1 MLEIKNIRK
10 SFKTADFTQIALDNI
25 SIKFRKSEFVS
36 ILGPSGSGKTTL
48 LNIIGGLDRYD
59 SGDLVINNKS
69 TKTFK
74 DKDWDAYRNNCIG
87 FVFQNYNL
95 ISHISIL
102 ENVEMGMTLSG
113 VKTKERR
120 KRAKQALEKVGL
132 KDHMNKRPNQLSGGQ
147 MQRVAIARAL
157 VNNPD
162 IIMADEPTGALD
174 SVTSI
179 QIMDLLKEIS
189 KDKLVIMVTHNPEL
203 AQKYST
209 RIIELKDGNLIS
221 DSNPVT
227 DDEKE
232 GKQYLIGRTSMRF
245 FQALKLSFTNIM
257 TKKGR
262 TAITAFASSI
272 GIIGIAIILS
282 ISSGFKEKID
292 KYIKDTMDQF
302 PIIVNYSAMISDEDS
317 INTMSETQNELSDIM
332 NKSVEY
338 PDTKEAVAYDSSMEK
353 LVHINNITDEYKN
366 YIESIDNSICSSV
379 GYITIG
385 NLNLLRK
392 DGDKVNPI
400 SVSAGV
406 NSELSSGTSGLTSMN
421 CTTYPTML
429 DKNKNYLEEYYD
441 VLEGRYPDNKN
452 EIVIVVDQ
460 KNRID
465 VNVLKA
471 LGYDV
476 KKDEVIPFEDLLK
489 LEIKFIPNNN
499 YYKESLFDMYTF
511 NTDYEK
517 VYNMDNN
524 IELKVVGVVRGKSD
538 VTISLLATGI
548 AYSNELA
555 EEIYENNKDS
565 DIVKAQQNLNY
576 NILTREEFKDENS
589 KEQILSYLG
598 GNDTPH
604 AVLMYPT
611 TFDNKTKLLEYLD
624 EFNNGKSKDEKV
636 VYTDLSETITSMTNG
651 IMDAI
656 TVVLVAFSAISLV
669 VSSIMIGIITYISVL
684 ERTKEIGILRAIGA
698 RKKDITR
705 VFNAETFIIGLIS
718 GGLGLSIAYLLTFPI
733 NKVLY
738 KLTQLENV
746 ACLKATHCIVL
757 LLISIILTL
766 IGGFIPAKL
775 AAKKDPVEALRTE

>member
-232 GKQYLIGRTSMRF
+232 GKQYLIGRTSMGF

-302 PIIVNYSAMISDEDS
+302 PIIVNHSAMISDEDS

-392 DGDKVNPI
+392 DGDKVSPI

-441 VLEGRYPDNKN
+441 VLDGRYPENKN

-471 LGYDV
+471 LGCDV
-476 KKDEVIPFEDLLK
+476 KKDEVIPFGDLLK
-489 LEIKFIPNNN
+489 LKIKFIPNNN

-524 IELKVVGVVRGKSD
+524 IELEVVGIVRGKSD

-565 DIVKAQQNLNY
+565 EIVKAQQNLNY

-598 GNDTPH
+598 GNDTPY

>member
-232 GKQYLIGRTSMRF
+232 GKQYLIGRTSMGF

-282 ISSGFKEKID
+282 VSSGFKEKID

-302 PIIVNYSAMISDEDS
+302 PIIVNHSAMISDEDS
-317 INTMSETQNELSDIM
+317 INTMSETQNELTDIM

-392 DGDKVNPI
+392 DGDKVKPI

-441 VLEGRYPDNKN
+441 VLDGRYPENKN

-565 DIVKAQQNLNY
+565 EIVKAQQNLNY

-598 GNDTPH
+598 GNDTPY

-718 GGLGLSIAYLLTFPI
+718 GGLGLIIAYLLTFPI

-738 KLTQLENV
+738 KLTELENV

>member
-209 RIIELKDGNLIS
+209 RIIELKDGKLIS

-232 GKQYLIGRTSMRF
+232 GKQYLIGRTSMGF

-302 PIIVNYSAMISDEDS
+302 PIIVNHSAMISDEDS

-598 GNDTPH
+598 GNDTPY

-718 GGLGLSIAYLLTFPI
+718 GGLGLIIAYLLTFPI

-738 KLTQLENV
+738 KLTELENV

>member
-209 RIIELKDGNLIS
+209 RIIELKDGKLIS

-232 GKQYLIGRTSMRF
+232 GKQYLIGRTSMGF

-302 PIIVNYSAMISDEDS
+302 PIIVNHSAMISDEDS

-392 DGDKVNPI
+392 DGDKVSPI

-441 VLEGRYPDNKN
+441 VLDGRYPENKN

-471 LGYDV
+471 LGCDV
-476 KKDEVIPFEDLLK
+476 KKDEVIPFGDLLK
-489 LEIKFIPNNN
+489 LKIKFIPNNN

-524 IELKVVGVVRGKSD
+524 IELKVVGIVRGKSD

-565 DIVKAQQNLNY
+565 EIVKAQQNLNY

-598 GNDTPH
+598 GNDTPY

-718 GGLGLSIAYLLTFPI
+718 GGLGLIIAYLLTFPI

-738 KLTQLENV
+738 KLTELENV

-775 AAKKDPVEALRTE
+775 AAKKDPVEVLRTE

>member
-232 GKQYLIGRTSMRF
+232 GKQYLIGRTSMGF

-302 PIIVNYSAMISDEDS
+302 PIIVNHSAMISDEDS

-392 DGDKVNPI
+392 DGDKVSPI

-441 VLEGRYPDNKN
+441 VLDGRYPENKN

-598 GNDTPH
+598 GNDTPY

-718 GGLGLSIAYLLTFPI
+718 GGLGLIIAYLLTFPI

-738 KLTQLENV
+738 KLTELENV

>member
-209 RIIELKDGNLIS
+209 RIIELKDGKLIS

-232 GKQYLIGRTSMRF
+232 GKQYLIGRTSMGF

-302 PIIVNYSAMISDEDS
+302 PIIVNHSAMISDEDS

-366 YIESIDNSICSSV
+366 YIENIDNSICSSV

-392 DGDKVNPI
+392 DGDKVSPI

-441 VLEGRYPDNKN
+441 VLDGRYPENKN

-471 LGYDV
+471 LGCDV
-476 KKDEVIPFEDLLK
+476 KKDEVIPFGDLLK
-489 LEIKFIPNNN
+489 LKIKFIPNNN

-524 IELKVVGVVRGKSD
+524 IELKVVGIVRGKSD

-565 DIVKAQQNLNY
+565 EIVKAQQNLNY

-598 GNDTPH
+598 GNDTPY

-718 GGLGLSIAYLLTFPI
+718 GGLGLIIAYLLTFPI

-738 KLTQLENV
+738 KLTELENV

>member
-10 SFKTADFTQIALDNI
+10 SFKTADITQIALDNI

-302 PIIVNYSAMISDEDS
+302 PIIVNHSAMISDEDS

-392 DGDKVNPI
+392 DGDKVKPI

-598 GNDTPH
+598 GNDTPY

-718 GGLGLSIAYLLTFPI
+718 GGLGLIIAYLLTFPI

-738 KLTQLENV
+738 KLTELENV

>member
-302 PIIVNYSAMISDEDS
+302 PIIVNHSAMISDEDS

-441 VLEGRYPDNKN
+441 VLDGRCPENKN

-489 LEIKFIPNNN
+489 LKIKFIPNNN

-524 IELKVVGVVRGKSD
+524 IELKVVGIVRGKSD

-598 GNDTPH
+598 GNDTPY

-718 GGLGLSIAYLLTFPI
+718 GGLGLIIAYLLTFPI

-738 KLTQLENV
+738 KLTELENV

>member
-598 GNDTPH
+598 GNDTPY

-718 GGLGLSIAYLLTFPI
+718 GGLGLIIAYLLTFPI

-738 KLTQLENV
+738 KLTELENV

>member
-209 RIIELKDGNLIS
+209 RIIELKDGKLIS

-232 GKQYLIGRTSMRF
+232 GKQYLIGRTSMGF

-302 PIIVNYSAMISDEDS
+302 PIIVNHSAMISDEDS

-392 DGDKVNPI
+392 DGDKVSPI

-441 VLEGRYPDNKN
+441 VLDGRYPENKN

-471 LGYDV
+471 LGCDV
-476 KKDEVIPFEDLLK
+476 KKDEVIPFGDLLK
-489 LEIKFIPNNN
+489 LKIKFIPNNN

-524 IELKVVGVVRGKSD
+524 IELEVVGIVRGKSD

-565 DIVKAQQNLNY
+565 EIVKAQQNLNY

-598 GNDTPH
+598 GNDTPY

>member
-209 RIIELKDGNLIS
+209 RIIELKDGKLIS

-232 GKQYLIGRTSMRF
+232 GKQYLIGRTSMGF

-302 PIIVNYSAMISDEDS
+302 PIIVNHSAMISDEDS

-385 NLNLLRK
+385 NLNLFRK
-392 DGDKVNPI
+392 DGGKVSPI

-441 VLEGRYPDNKN
+441 VLDGRYPENKN

-471 LGYDV
+471 LGCDV
-476 KKDEVIPFEDLLK
+476 KKDEVIPFGDLLK
-489 LEIKFIPNNN
+489 LKIKFIPNNN

-524 IELKVVGVVRGKSD
+524 IELKVVGIVRGKSD

-565 DIVKAQQNLNY
+565 EIVKAQQNLNY

-598 GNDTPH
+598 GNDTPY

-718 GGLGLSIAYLLTFPI
+718 GGLGLIIAYLLTFPI

-738 KLTQLENV
+738 KLTELENV

>member
-113 VKTKERR
+113 VKTNERR

-232 GKQYLIGRTSMRF
+232 GKQYLIGRTSMGF

-302 PIIVNYSAMISDEDS
+302 PIIVNHSAMISDEDS

-338 PDTKEAVAYDSSMEK
+338 PDTNEAVAYDSSMEK

-392 DGDKVNPI
+392 DGDKVKPI

-441 VLEGRYPDNKN
+441 VLDGRYPDNKN

-489 LEIKFIPNNN
+489 LEVKFIPNNN

-565 DIVKAQQNLNY
+565 EIVKAQQDLNY

-598 GNDTPH
+598 GNDTPY

-718 GGLGLSIAYLLTFPI
+718 GGLGLIIAYLLTFPI

-738 KLTQLENV
+738 KLTELENV

>member
-36 ILGPSGSGKTTL
+36 ILGPSGSGKTIL

-209 RIIELKDGNLIS
+209 RIIELKDGKLIS

-232 GKQYLIGRTSMRF
+232 GKQYLIGRTSMGF

-302 PIIVNYSAMISDEDS
+302 PIIVNHSAMISDEDS

-392 DGDKVNPI
+392 DGDKVKPI

-548 AYSNELA
+548 VYSNELA

-598 GNDTPH
+598 GNDTPY

-718 GGLGLSIAYLLTFPI
+718 GGLGLIIAYLLTFPI

-738 KLTQLENV
+738 KLTELENV

>member
-565 DIVKAQQNLNY
+565 DIVKVQQNLNY

-598 GNDTPH
+598 GNDTPY

-718 GGLGLSIAYLLTFPI
+718 GGLGLIIAYLLTFPI

-738 KLTQLENV
+738 KLTELENV

>member
-209 RIIELKDGNLIS
+209 RIIELKDGKLIS

-232 GKQYLIGRTSMRF
+232 GKQYLIGRTSMGF

-302 PIIVNYSAMISDEDS
+302 PIIVNHSAMISDEDS

-441 VLEGRYPDNKN
+441 VLDGRCPENKN

-598 GNDTPH
+598 GNDTPY

-718 GGLGLSIAYLLTFPI
+718 GGLGLIIAYLLTFPI

-738 KLTQLENV
+738 KLTELENV

>member
-232 GKQYLIGRTSMRF
+232 GKQYLIGRTSMGF

-302 PIIVNYSAMISDEDS
+302 PIIVNHSAMISDEDS

-565 DIVKAQQNLNY
+565 EIVKAQQNLNY

-598 GNDTPH
+598 GNDTPY

-718 GGLGLSIAYLLTFPI
+718 GGLGLIIAYLLTFPI

-738 KLTQLENV
+738 KLTELENV

>member
-209 RIIELKDGNLIS
+209 RIIELKDGKLIS

-232 GKQYLIGRTSMRF
+232 GKQYLIGRTSMGF

-302 PIIVNYSAMISDEDS
+302 PIIVNHSAMISDEDS

-366 YIESIDNSICSSV
+366 YIERIDNSICSSV

-392 DGDKVNPI
+392 DGDKVKPI

-598 GNDTPH
+598 GNDTPY

-718 GGLGLSIAYLLTFPI
+718 GGLGLIIAYLLTFPI

-738 KLTQLENV
+738 KLTELENV

>member
-174 SVTSI
+174 SVKSI

-209 RIIELKDGNLIS
+209 RIIELKDGKLIS

-232 GKQYLIGRTSMRF
+232 GKQYLIGRTSMGF

-302 PIIVNYSAMISDEDS
+302 PIIVNHSAMISDEDS

-379 GYITIG
+379 GYIIIG

-392 DGDKVNPI
+392 DGDKVSPI

-441 VLEGRYPDNKN
+441 VLDGRYPENKN

-471 LGYDV
+471 LGCDV
-476 KKDEVIPFEDLLK
+476 KKDEVIPFGDLLK
-489 LEIKFIPNNN
+489 LKIKFIPNNN

-524 IELKVVGVVRGKSD
+524 IELKVVGIVRGKSD

-565 DIVKAQQNLNY
+565 EIVKAQQNLNY

-598 GNDTPH
+598 GNDTPY

-636 VYTDLSETITSMTNG
+636 VYTDLSETITSMTNR

-684 ERTKEIGILRAIGA
+684 ERTKEIGILRVIGA

-718 GGLGLSIAYLLTFPI
+718 GGLGLIIAYLLTFPI

-738 KLTQLENV
+738 KLTELENV

>member
-95 ISHISIL
+95 ITHISIL

-232 GKQYLIGRTSMRF
+232 GKQYLIGRTSMGF

-302 PIIVNYSAMISDEDS
+302 PIIVNHSAMISDEDS

-392 DGDKVNPI
+392 DGDKVKPI

-598 GNDTPH
+598 GNDTPY

-718 GGLGLSIAYLLTFPI
+718 GGLGLIIAYLLTFPI

-738 KLTQLENV
+738 KLTELENV

>member
-209 RIIELKDGNLIS
+209 RIIELKDGKLIS

-232 GKQYLIGRTSMRF
+232 GKQYLIGRTSMGF

-302 PIIVNYSAMISDEDS
+302 PIIVNHSAMISDEDS

-392 DGDKVNPI
+392 DGDKVKPI

-598 GNDTPH
+598 GNDTPY

-718 GGLGLSIAYLLTFPI
+718 GGLGLIIAYLLTFPI

-738 KLTQLENV
+738 KLTELENV

>member
-302 PIIVNYSAMISDEDS
+302 PIIVNHSAMISDEDS

-598 GNDTPH
+598 GNDTPY

-718 GGLGLSIAYLLTFPI
+718 GGLGLIIAYLLTFPI

-738 KLTQLENV
+738 KLTELENV

>member
-209 RIIELKDGNLIS
+209 RIIELKDGKLIS

-232 GKQYLIGRTSMRF
+232 GKQYLIGRTSMGF

-302 PIIVNYSAMISDEDS
+302 PIIVNHSAMISDEDS

-392 DGDKVNPI
+392 DGDKVSPI

-441 VLEGRYPDNKN
+441 VLDGRYPENKN

-471 LGYDV
+471 LGCDV
-476 KKDEVIPFEDLLK
+476 KKDEVIPFGDLLK
-489 LEIKFIPNNN
+489 LKIKFIPNNN

-524 IELKVVGVVRGKSD
+524 IELKVVGIVRGKSD

-565 DIVKAQQNLNY
+565 EIVKAQQNLNY

-598 GNDTPH
+598 GNDTPY

-718 GGLGLSIAYLLTFPI
+718 GGLGLIIAYLLTFPI

-738 KLTQLENV
+738 KLTELENV

>member
-232 GKQYLIGRTSMRF
+232 GKQYLIGRTSMGF

-302 PIIVNYSAMISDEDS
+302 PIIVNHSAMISDEDS

-338 PDTKEAVAYDSSMEK
+338 PDTNEAVAYDSSMEK

-392 DGDKVNPI
+392 DGDKVKPI

-441 VLEGRYPDNKN
+441 VLDGRYPENKN

-565 DIVKAQQNLNY
+565 EIVKAQQDLNY

-598 GNDTPH
+598 GNDTPY

-718 GGLGLSIAYLLTFPI
+718 GGLGLIIAYLLTFPI

-738 KLTQLENV
+738 KLTELENV

>member
-209 RIIELKDGNLIS
+209 RIIELKDGKLIS

-302 PIIVNYSAMISDEDS
+302 PIIVNHSAMISDEDS

-392 DGDKVNPI
+392 DGDKVSPI

-441 VLEGRYPDNKN
+441 VLDGRYPENKN

-471 LGYDV
+471 LGCDV
-476 KKDEVIPFEDLLK
+476 KKDEVIPFGDLLK
-489 LEIKFIPNNN
+489 LKIKFIPNNN

-524 IELKVVGVVRGKSD
+524 IELKVVGIVRGKSD

-565 DIVKAQQNLNY
+565 EIVKAQQNLNY

-598 GNDTPH
+598 GNDTPY

-718 GGLGLSIAYLLTFPI
+718 GGLGLIIAYLLTFPI

-738 KLTQLENV
+738 KLTELENV

>member
-302 PIIVNYSAMISDEDS
+302 PIIVNHSAMISDEDS

-441 VLEGRYPDNKN
+441 VLDGRCPENKN

-598 GNDTPH
+598 GNDTPY

-718 GGLGLSIAYLLTFPI
+718 GGLGLIIAYLLTFPI

-738 KLTQLENV
+738 KLTELENV

>member
-302 PIIVNYSAMISDEDS
+302 PIIVNHSAMISDEDS

-353 LVHINNITDEYKN
+353 LVHINNITNEYKN

-392 DGDKVNPI
+392 DGDKVKPI

-441 VLEGRYPDNKN
+441 VLDGRYPENKN

-598 GNDTPH
+598 GNDTPY

-718 GGLGLSIAYLLTFPI
+718 GGLGLIIAYLLTFPI

-738 KLTQLENV
+738 KLTELENV